1 MLLFFIIS
9 FCTAGSISSYWNSSC
24 SKTLEFWTESLNFYF
39 EDRKMEI
46 GIVAWMVRKKYALA
60 KSRNDIIQV
69 HCKEKMEK
77 LNLIVKT
84 QISRPFAPF

>member
-1 MLLFFIIS
+1 
-9 FCTAGSISSYWNSSC
+9 
-24 SKTLEFWTESLNFYF
+24 
-39 EDRKMEI
+39 MEI
-46 GIVAWMVRKKYALA
+46 VIAAWVVRKKYALA

-69 HCKEKMEK
+69 YCKEKMEE